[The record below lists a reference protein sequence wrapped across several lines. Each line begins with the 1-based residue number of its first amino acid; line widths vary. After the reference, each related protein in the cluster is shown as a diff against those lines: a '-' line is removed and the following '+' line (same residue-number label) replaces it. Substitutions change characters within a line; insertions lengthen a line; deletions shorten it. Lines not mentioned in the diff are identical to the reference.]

1 MNKQEERGC
10 DSEGTDYEQ
19 SILSKSFQIDRDDWA
34 NVCAE
39 AVAVNLTILL
49 PYFKPEMM
57 PVAVV

>member
-1 MNKQEERGC
+1 MKKQEGRGC
-10 DSEGTDYEQ
+10 DSEGTDYKH

-49 PYFKPEMM
+49 PLFKPEMT